1 MRPFSYAAP
10 TTIEQAVGLLET
22 DGSEALAGGTDL
34 LSLLKDDVER
44 VDRLIAL
51 SGIEGL
57 SGVDVDGGVLR
68 VGAMTTLQELRDH
81 EDAAGA
87 LPALATAIDG
97 VASAQLRAMG
107 TVGGD
112 LLQRPRCWYYRR
124 GYGLLALAENGQSM
138 VAEGDNRYHAIF
150 PEGEARFVCPSSL
163 APLLI
168 ALGAEAT
175 IAGPAGE
182 RRLTVEALY
191 RAPQAPGERENV
203 LEQGELLIDVTV
215 DVGAARA
222 AVYEVRQRRS
232 LDWPLM
238 AAAVAL
244 TGEAPRVEQA
254 RIVLG
259 HAAPTPYLAAEAGD
273 VLAGNELTPGR
284 IEEAAEAAVAG
295 VRPMSGNRYKVQL
308 ARTAVRRALL
318 RAAGME
324 TPRHG

>member
-10 TTIEQAVGLLET
+10 RTVEQAVGLLEA

-44 VDRLIAL
+44 VERLVAL

-57 SGVDVDGGVLR
+57 LGVEVEGGMLR
-68 VGAMTTLQELRDH
+68 VGSMTTLQELRDQA
-81 EDAAGA
+81 DAVGA

-124 GYGLLALAENGQSM
+124 GYGLLALAENGRSM
-138 VAEGDNRYHAIF
+138 VAEGDHRYHAIF
-150 PEGEARFVCPSSL
+150 PEGEARFVSPSSL

-182 RRLTVEALY
+182 RRLPVEALY
-191 RAPQAPGERENV
+191 RAPQAPGERENA
-203 LEQGELLIDVTV
+203 LEPGELVIDVTAS
-215 DVGAARA
+215 VGSVRS

-273 VLAGNELTPGR
+273 VLAGSELTPGR

-295 VRPMSGNRYKVQL
+295 ARPMSGNRYKVQL